1 MRYVFAI
8 LGLLQWI
15 KRKSLFKVDHDI
27 LALGCCYILVFTTY
41 LGFEIFYSLIIVQ
54 FLLHGSLEASF
65 PSSHTMIVLSIL
77 GTAVIQFRKRI
88 WNDFFKSNA
97 RIVCS

>member
-1 MRYVFAI
+1 MATLNQFMFDKLGVNLLWYAVTDWLGIVAVLIALCFAI

-41 LGFEIFYSLIIVQ
+41 LGFEIFIVNYR
-54 FLLHGSLEASF
+54 
-65 PSSHTMIVLSIL
+65 PIL
-77 GTAVIQFRKRI
+77 FT
-88 WNDFFKSNA
+88 W
-97 RIVCS
+97 